1 MSRPRQTWPGG
12 ALLFQ
17 ESLTGNYAPIAFL
30 CRDVSAFKGLT
41 QVTAIDTNVVQRLM
55 KRLLEYFLIFLMI
68 MLTTVVVVAVL
79 YRIMGDSLSWYD
91 EVAAIL
97 LSWVTYYG
105 ACLAALERK
114 HIGVDSILLM
124 MPVQLRVVG
133 MLVAEVMVIG
143 FFILLAWAGLTVLEI
158 LEGDTLVSLTWVP
171 IQFTQSVIPV
181 TAILFIIC
189 ELLSI
194 PSYWRETVAGNS
206 LNDH

>member
-1 MSRPRQTWPGG
+1 LFTANQAQT
-12 ALLFQ
+12 
-17 ESLTGNYAPIAFL
+17 AFL
-30 CRDVSAFKGLT
+30 CRDVSTFKGLA
-41 QVTAIDTNVVQRLM
+41 QVTAIDPNVAQRLM
-55 KRLLEYFLIFLMI
+55 KRLLEYFLIFLMV
-68 MLTTVVVVAVL
+68 MLTAVVVVAVL
-79 YRIMGDSLSWYD
+79 YRITGDSLSWYD

-114 HIGVDSILLM
+114 HIGVDSILLV
-124 MPVQLRVVG
+124 MPVKLRVVG

-158 LEGDTLVSLTWVP
+158 LEGETLVSLTWVP

-194 PSYWRETVAGNS
+194 PAYWRETVAGNS

>member
-1 MSRPRQTWPGG
+1 
-12 ALLFQ
+12 
-17 ESLTGNYAPIAFL
+17 
-30 CRDVSAFKGLT
+30 
-41 QVTAIDTNVVQRLM
+41 
-55 KRLLEYFLIFLMI
+55 
-68 MLTTVVVVAVL
+68 
-79 YRIMGDSLSWYD
+79 
-91 EVAAIL
+91 
-97 LSWVTYYG
+97 
-105 ACLAALERK
+105 
-114 HIGVDSILLM
+114 
-124 MPVQLRVVG
+124 

-158 LEGDTLVSLTWVP
+158 LEGETLVSLTWVP

>member
-1 MSRPRQTWPGG
+1 MICGGPG
-12 ALLFQ
+12 
-17 ESLTGNYAPIAFL
+17 
-30 CRDVSAFKGLT
+30 
-41 QVTAIDTNVVQRLM
+41 VTAGQVNTIYRSM
-55 KRLLEYFLIFLMI
+55 KWLLEWFLIALMLL
-68 MLTTVVVVAVL
+68 LTIVVIVAVL
-79 YRIMGDSLSWYD
+79 FRIVGDSLSWYD

-124 MPVQLRVVG
+124 LPVGLRMFGVV
-133 MLVAEVMVIG
+133 LAEIFVIG
-143 FFILLAWAGLTVLEI
+143 FFVLMAWAGLTVLEI
-158 LEGDTLVSLTWVP
+158 LEGETLVSLTWVP

-189 ELLSI
+189 ELLSV
-194 PSYWRETVAGNS
+194 PDYWRRTAAGES